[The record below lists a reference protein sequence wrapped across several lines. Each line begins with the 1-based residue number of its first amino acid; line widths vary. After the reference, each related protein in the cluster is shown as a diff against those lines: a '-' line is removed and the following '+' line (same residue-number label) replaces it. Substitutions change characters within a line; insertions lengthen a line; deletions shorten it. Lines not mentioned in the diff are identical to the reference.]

1 MNFSIKCDSS
11 TIIIIFFLI
20 AFVTNLAVPNK
31 QFFSENL
38 FVGLRNQLTLCTM
51 YSIKI
56 KIMYK
61 DYVLAKTMYR
71 FKIKLLYNDSFALKK
86 SC

>member
-1 MNFSIKCDSS
+1 M
-11 TIIIIFFLI
+11 I

-31 QFFSENL
+31 QFVSEKL
-38 FVGLRNQLTLCTM
+38 FVRLRNQLTLCTM